1 MKIFEFLDRF
11 FEYYN
16 KSGLSILMSLLFL
29 VLIVMGISALVKYVS
44 SKTKEESMVDK
55 SLRGLSTAMN
65 SVRDAVDASNSTNKN
80 IDATL
85 KLLTKSVDAN
95 TKLIDIIHQENGD
108 IQGRLQLHDDRSEK
122 ILTYGILTNQMISQ
136 LAKEL
141 DKPISSL
148 TKKDLKEFAESKARE
163 LSK

>member
-44 SKTKEESMVDK
+44 SKTKEESMIDK

-148 TKKDLKEFAESKARE
+148 TKKDLKEFAENKARE

>member
-148 TKKDLKEFAESKARE
+148 TKKDLKEFAENKARE

>member
-44 SKTKEESMVDK
+44 SKTKEESMVEK

-148 TKKDLKEFAESKARE
+148 TKKDLKEFAENKARE